1 MEEKIVVFD
10 KYPSAIDANIVKG
23 ALEASGIAAG
33 VIGDS
38 TASAIWM
45 APVAVVVF
53 RRDLEQAIEALY
65 GGEMHYEDYQE
76 EMDQFAFENL
86 QACNKAFAGI
96 ALKCHPELGGK
107 QYRDIYSMA
116 KDALA
121 NGDLST
127 LQRIQESLK

>member
-107 QYRDIYSMA
+107 QYRDVYSMA